1 MVWIV
6 RRRSVWLKPHVS
18 ILSIPILEDKIDK
31 LTLLLIMLVVSVLD
45 RRYQRPMNSS
55 SAHLSTHAV
64 YKISVHT
71 WTTLRTTACCFG
83 CTEKL
88 ITFLM
93 RHCLKIID
101 PVTNMYP
108 DPGNGLHSR
117 ECLCSR
123 CWEWA
128 LSMTC
133 QWYIHKH
140 KGCPGEGLISYTDYA
155 RMNNQCQTY
164 ITKWNKFI

>member
-88 ITFLM
+88 ITYLL

-123 CWEWA
+123 C
-128 LSMTC
+128 LRMGVIYDMSVIYSQTQRVSRRRSNLIHRLC
-133 QWYIHKH
+133 QN
-140 KGCPGEGLISYTDYA
+140 E
-155 RMNNQCQTY
+155 
-164 ITKWNKFI
+164 